1 MELPCGAVG
10 LQVLLFLVSR
20 GTEGENFTLLISMP
34 NTSVPFSAGRIG
46 AGALIAIDKVNL
58 SPELLQGQRV
68 TTAFRVTSTELPVT
82 IGVMLKKGPR
92 VAPLVGNPA
101 SARMSSRRVFPGDDA
116 DAAAREA
123 FQALFLLSLYNSV
136 SLRSQVSILAAM
148 AHDSVWLYAQALDE
162 ILSENGNPYDGFA
175 ITRKMWNRTIRGEL
189 SFFLSIQVIANYF
202 GTSRIYEQVPGVQV
216 RWPGGRSTPPKDTPD
231 CGFKGELC
239 SHSGMPHLPDSVFK
253 FETTCNTGHT
263 SIIGQALNAASGAAF
278 LGITQFFLA
287 FSLLQCRDLNHPNIC
302 GFVGASLEPPHLFL
316 LMEYCSKGSLQDI
329 LRNDSIKLDWTFKYS
344 LMLDIV
350 KGMDYLHCSSLRSH
364 GHLSSSNCVVDSRF
378 VLKVTDFGLSQLRW
392 PAGVPSLLWRAP
404 ELLRTTMPPNGTQ
417 KGDVYSFG
425 IIVQEVI
432 YLRDSVLLPPLPDIV
447 ERVRAGGCSP
457 LRPHA
462 DRADCPEAVESLMRS
477 CWWEKPAERPDFS
490 TLRTLVRRGSDNI
503 LDNLLSRM
511 EQYASNL
518 EEVVDRRTAQFLEE
532 KKKAESLL
540 TQMLPRSVAI
550 QLIAGKMVEAE
561 TYDCVTIYLSDIE
574 GFTAMASTIT
584 PMQVVDLLN
593 DLYTSFDKII
603 DNHDVYKVETIGD
616 AYMVVSGLPIRNGDD
631 HAREIARMSLAV
643 LRAMERFENKHVP
656 NQKLKVR
663 IGLHSGPCV
672 AGVVGLKMPRYCL
685 FGDTVNTAS
694 RMESYGLP
702 LRIHVS
708 NSTKALLDKFRSFQ
722 LELRGNIHMKG
733 KGPMTTYWLLG
744 EKP

>member
-1 MELPCGAVG
+1 IVISARGEAVRR
-10 LQVLLFLVSR
+10 F
-20 GTEGENFTLLISMP
+20 
-34 NTSVPFSAGRIG
+34 
-46 AGALIAIDKVNL
+46 LIAAHR
-58 SPELLQGQRV
+58 QGWTNGDFVFFSFEPYKQKEMFGDF
-68 TTAFRVTSTELPVT
+68 TW
-82 IGVMLKKGPR
+82 KK
-92 VAPLVGNPA
+92 
-101 SARMSSRRVFPGDDA
+101 GDDA

-123 FQALFLLSLYNSV
+123 FQALFLLSLYKPSDESYLNFSADV
-136 SLRSQVSILAAM
+136 VRRSREDFGYSYAPNEEVSILAAM

-162 ILSENGNPYDGFA
+162 ILSENGNP
-175 ITRKMWNRTIRGEL
+175 
-189 SFFLSIQVIANYF
+189 
-202 GTSRIYEQVPGVQV
+202 IYEQVPGVQV

-239 SHSGMPHLPDSVFK
+239 SHSEKSLNASLALIVCLLAAGTLAIAVLHRKYKLQKRASMMLWKVNPNDVAGEEQRTSSSEPRTPFWNLPVMSDLSSGSSER
-253 FETTCNTGHT
+253 ETTPSEAEGRVMSSGTVLYKDVMCSIRFLRVRSVSLTGE
-263 SIIGQALNAASGAAF
+263 L
-278 LGITQFFLA
+278 LA
-287 FSLLQCRDLNHPNIC
+287 ELQQCRDLNHPNIC

-316 LMEYCSKGSLQDI
+316 LMEYCSKGSLQCPETVGWFVLQDI

-392 PAGVPSLLWRAP
+392 PAGVPSPQDHWQRLLWRAP

-432 YLRDSVLLPPLPDIV
+432 YRREVFYIPNCTLKAKDIV

-490 TLRTLVRRGSDNI
+490 TLRTLVRRLSPSGGSDNI

-663 IGLHSGPCV
+663 IGLHS
-672 AGVVGLKMPRYCL
+672 A
-685 FGDTVNTAS
+685 
-694 RMESYGLP
+694 